1 MVKVLELFG
10 EPFSDGGQEA
20 FIINILQ
27 AIDTTGLSIDVFT
40 PYYCDNEYNKKIV
53 ESKSGKVTCCNLP
66 FTPGKS
72 RENIKPV
79 IRDYLKLHQYDVVH
93 IHTGSVSVLAIAA
106 QEAKRCGVKKV
117 IAHAHTG
124 SAHKNMKHELVKLA
138 YLPRIAKNADCFCAC
153 SKQAAHWQFSDK
165 IADNNTVIVRNGINV
180 EKYLFSF
187 EKRESMREQLN
198 IRRDEYV
205 IGNVGRFSDEKNHSF
220 LLKVFC
226 EIVKEYKDC
235 RLMLIGAGDNYSA
248 IEQEIKRQN
257 MTDKIILTGSVNNVW
272 DYLQAM
278 DVFVVPSKYEGLSL
292 ASIEAEAS
300 GLPVVASNNVPSDI
314 QLSEDVVFLSLD
326 DDIKS
331 WGECV
336 MSFKNHKRLNQKE
349 LINQKGFNVNS
360 TAEQVRNLYLDI

>member
-93 IHTGSVSVLAIAA
+93 I
-106 QEAKRCGVKKV
+106 
-117 IAHAHTG
+117 HTG